1 MTYRCLIIPDNQ
13 VVFARTLSATV
24 AGPSGDNMWTTGLS
38 ASGATSISHWISAGV
53 ISEDFA
59 TLLPLTEYVDGEPEE
74 VSAGN
79 ASATADLSTAAG
91 FSVTTEEVQALFTS
105 SSVTAEDAFAAM
117 ARMNLVIFNEELPS

>member
-1 MTYRCLIIPDNQ
+1 MTYRCIIVPDAQ
-13 VVFARTLSATV
+13 VQYARDLSAAA

-59 TLLPLTEYVDGEPEE
+59 TLLPLTEYLDGEPEE

-105 SSVTAEDAFAAM
+105 SSVTAEDAFTAM
-117 ARMNLVIFNEELPS
+117 QRMNLVIFNEELPS

>member
-1 MTYRCLIIPDNQ
+1 MTYRCLIVSNAQ
-13 VVFARTLSATV
+13 VVFARKLSATV

-38 ASGATSISHWISAGV
+38 TEGATSISHWISAGV

-59 TLLPLTEYVDGEPEE
+59 TLLPLTEYLDGEAVE

-79 ASATADLSTAAG
+79 ASATADLATAAG
-91 FSVTTEEVQALFTS
+91 FDVTTEEVQALFTS